1 MKHKQPGVSMI
12 VFLIAMFGLMITITH
27 VWRTITYSVDIV
39 LSRQASYQAF
49 YCTEGIRVWAV
60 EFVKHNFSNL
70 CNDFPVKSNP
80 LIFELKWP
88 IEVSLLSDAICNVS
102 IQRITNDEFKIIAAC
117 NHVNASCLTTC
128 LIRKQ
133 NKNSKESFI
142 LSKWSIDT
150 I

>member
-12 VFLIAMFGLMITITH
+12 VFLIAIFGLMIAITH

-39 LSRQASYQAF
+39 LSRQVSYQAL

-70 CNDFPVKSNP
+70 SKELEIGSNP
-80 LIFELKWP
+80 LVLELKWP
-88 IEVSLLSDAICNVS
+88 IEVPLLADAACRVS
-102 IQRITNDEFKIIAAC
+102 IQRITNDEFKIIASC
-117 NHVNASCLTTC
+117 NHANASCTTTN
-128 LIRKQ
+128 LMRKQ

-142 LSKWSIDT
+142 LSKWSIDK